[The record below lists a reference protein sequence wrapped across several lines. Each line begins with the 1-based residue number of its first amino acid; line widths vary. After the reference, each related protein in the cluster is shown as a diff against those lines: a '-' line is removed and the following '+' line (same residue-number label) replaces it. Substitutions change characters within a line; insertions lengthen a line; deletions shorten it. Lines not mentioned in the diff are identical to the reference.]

1 MAITATARYKNGITL
16 PVGYTNPTLPSIT
29 PVQTGAYTVDV
40 TVASVQDASDVIC
53 AGNIVAAVQTDFTAT
68 QVGILNLDTTATI
81 QVNLTISTITRMDD
95 GDDTGQF
102 ETGVLVYRMAITYDR
117 T

>member
-1 MAITATARYKNGITL
+1 MAITATAKYKNGITL

-29 PVQTGAYTVDV
+29 PIQTGAYTVDV
-40 TVASVQDASDVIC
+40 TAASVQDASNVTC
-53 AGNIVAAVQTDFTAT
+53 AGNIVTAIETDFTAN
-68 QVGILNLDTTATI
+68 QVGILNLDTAATI
-81 QVNLTISTITRMDD
+81 QVNLTIATIERISD

-102 ETGVLVYRMAITYDR
+102 TTGVLVYRMNITYDR